1 MADLHNLVP
10 ALGEINGDRS
20 NYPFVDNIAGEIRRY
35 GSCDIEID
43 NKKVEPPDYAKGF
56 IARAYLYMDAVY
68 NIGLSQAELSLMNQ
82 WHTTNP
88 PDAWEIER
96 NNIIFKYQGNRN
108 QFIFLSWL
116 VKVNVQTSS
125 QLVGAGVSPIGV
137 PIRVVLLGVRVGGVS
152 RRPFLLL
159 KLINWAVSLK

>member
-56 IARAYLYMDAVY
+56 IARAYLYMNAVY
-68 NIGLSQAELSLMNQ
+68 NVPLSNTELSLYSMWN
-82 WHTTNP
+82 NKYKP
-88 PDAWEIER
+88 NAWEIER
-96 NNIIFKYQGNRN
+96 NDIIFKYQGNRN
-108 QFIFLSWL
+108 QFIH
-116 VKVNVQTSS
+116 
-125 QLVGAGVSPIGV
+125 
-137 PIRVVLLGVRVGGVS
+137 
-152 RRPFLLL
+152 
-159 KLINWAVSLK
+159 